1 MLPQAGANKVYFV
14 SAAPAVRFPN
24 VYGIDIPT
32 RCELVAYNR
41 SDDEVAPAIGA
52 DWVVYQD
59 LDALEDSVRHFRPD
73 LQVQCVITSCPQRN
87 DDLCFFTH

>member
-1 MLPQAGANKVYFV
+1 MLSQAGANKVYFV

-73 LQVQCVITSCPQRN
+73 LQV
-87 DDLCFFTH
+87 